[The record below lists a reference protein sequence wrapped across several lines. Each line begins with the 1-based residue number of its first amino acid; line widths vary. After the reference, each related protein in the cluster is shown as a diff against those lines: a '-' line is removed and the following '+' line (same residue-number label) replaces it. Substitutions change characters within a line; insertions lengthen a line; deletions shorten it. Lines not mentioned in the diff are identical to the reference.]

1 MSSLDPES
9 WCRTNVRIMVKAQP
23 AEVKRSRLNREV
35 ICGAA
40 ADLLAETDAATF
52 SLRALGERLGVD
64 ATAFYRHFV
73 DKDDLLRELGDRSL
87 APATR
92 GFKATDDPRDDIRRM
107 CTGLRRTLLSNQ
119 VGLSITSLGP
129 TRRTNELKI
138 TEVLLDA
145 LMRAGLDTDR
155 AAMVYH
161 VFIEYT
167 VGSAALDA
175 PLAAIGAQRSA
186 TYRQWRADYQKLA
199 PNDYPAISATFRSL
213 YPSSDLVFEE
223 GLEALIGAL
232 VPKPASRRARTR
244 AAPNR

>member
-1 MSSLDPES
+1 MKPQPVDASLPAAGK
-9 WCRTNVRIMVKAQP
+9 RI
-23 AEVKRSRLNREV
+23 RLNRDV
-35 ICGAA
+35 ICEAA
-40 ADLLAETDAATF
+40 AKLLAETDAATF
-52 SLRALGERLGVD
+52 SVRALGERLGVD
-64 ATAFYRHFV
+64 ATAFYRHFA

-92 GFKATDDPRDDIRRM
+92 GFDPTDDPRDDIRRM
-107 CTGLRRTLLSNQ
+107 CLGLRRTLLRNQ

-129 TRRTNELKI
+129 TRRANELKI

-175 PLAAIGAQRSA
+175 PLAAIGSQRSA

-223 GLEALIGAL
+223 GLEALIGTL
-232 VPKPASRRARTR
+232 VPKLASRRARTR
-244 AAPNR
+244 FAPNR

>member
-1 MSSLDPES
+1 M
-9 WCRTNVRIMVKAQP
+9 Q
-23 AEVKRSRLNREV
+23 
-35 ICGAA
+35 
-40 ADLLAETDAATF
+40 
-52 SLRALGERLGVD
+52 
-64 ATAFYRHFV
+64 
-73 DKDDLLRELGDRSL
+73 
-87 APATR
+87 
-92 GFKATDDPRDDIRRM
+92 
-107 CTGLRRTLLSNQ
+107 
-119 VGLSITSLGP
+119 
-129 TRRTNELKI
+129 I

-232 VPKPASRRARTR
+232 VPTPVLPR
-244 AAPNR
+244 